1 MPHDSAVVFKQFRKE
16 NMETETR
23 RNAINRFADMQWRC
37 VELLSDYAEGNEK
50 DLHALKGVVDQ
61 H

>member
-1 MPHDSAVVFKQFRKE
+1 
-16 NMETETR
+16 METETR
-23 RNAINRFADMQWRC
+23 RNAINRFADMQWSC
-37 VELLSDYAEGNEK
+37 VELLSDYAGGNEK